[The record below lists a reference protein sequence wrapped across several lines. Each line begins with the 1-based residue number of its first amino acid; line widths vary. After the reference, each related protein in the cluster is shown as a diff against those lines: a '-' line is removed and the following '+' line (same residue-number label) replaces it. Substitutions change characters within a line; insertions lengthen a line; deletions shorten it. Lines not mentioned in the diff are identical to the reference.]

1 MMMSARATR
10 PRDNTTILLVE
21 DSTTQALQF
30 QTLLEREGVT
40 VLWAADGEAGLQMVR
55 EERPDLIVLDVQ
67 LPGMNGFQICQQLKT
82 DPKTAD
88 IPVIMLT
95 RYDEAEAV
103 LIGLQAGAVDYIPK
117 DAFAGAVLL
126 ETMRQMGLLTTG
138 RGGIELEPE

>member
-1 MMMSARATR
+1 MSARATT

-30 QTLLEREGVT
+30 RTLLEREGVS

-55 EERPDLIVLDVQ
+55 EEGPDLVVLDVQ
-67 LPGMNGFQICQQLKT
+67 LPGMNGFQVCQQLKA
-82 DPKTAD
+82 DPTTAD

-103 LIGLQAGAVDYIPK
+103 LAGLQAGAVDYIPK

-138 RGGIELEPE
+138 NSRVEV

>member
-1 MMMSARATR
+1 MSARATT

-30 QTLLEREGVT
+30 RTLLEREGVD
-40 VLWAADGEAGLQMVR
+40 VLWAADGEAGLRIVQ
-55 EERPDLIVLDVQ
+55 ENCPDLIVLDVQ
-67 LPGMNGFQICQQLKT
+67 LPGMNGFQVCQQLKA

-138 RGGIELEPE
+138 AGGIEA